1 MTMENSPRATSVPPA
16 RQRPAPRMP
25 ARCAAYQ
32 PVATFVSAV
41 TTARSSAVT
50 STGGMSA
57 GSVDSP
63 KNTLMRDDRPPT
75 RTNLDD
81 QLAAAFEMTKHT
93 YLVEAQDDPRVQM
106 VAHAVS

>member
-1 MTMENSPRATSVPPA
+1 MSRLLSVPTV
-16 RQRPAPRMP
+16 
-25 ARCAAYQ
+25 AAIVAVGGFLMYRKRLHTIQVSQSSLGQSNEKYESPIYQ
-32 PVATFVSAV
+32 IF
-41 TTARSSAVT
+41 
-50 STGGMSA
+50 
-57 GSVDSP
+57 VDSP

-93 YLVEAQDDPRVQM
+93 FLVEAQDDPRVQM